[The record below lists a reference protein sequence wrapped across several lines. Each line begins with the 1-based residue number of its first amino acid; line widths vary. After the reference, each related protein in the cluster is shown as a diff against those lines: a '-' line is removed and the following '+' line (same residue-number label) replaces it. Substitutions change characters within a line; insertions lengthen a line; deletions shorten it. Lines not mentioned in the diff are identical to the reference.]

1 VPKVWLIEALAQ
13 KWEGNKLAVEPTGTG
28 SQPNLFST
36 LHFDQGRKVKPKRY
50 VVETQAI
57 NSTAWEAIHTT
68 DSLSVAKRYAA
79 AKAKLPEI
87 QVARV
92 VNQITGQV
100 MANEQ
105 G

>member
-1 VPKVWLIEALAQ
+1 MKSRRY
-13 KWEGNKLAVEPTGTG
+13 AV
-28 SQPNLFST
+28 
-36 LHFDQGRKVKPKRY
+36 K
-50 VVETQAI
+50 TQAI
-57 NSTAWEAIHTT
+57 NSTTWEAIHYT

-79 AKAKLPEI
+79 AKAKMPEI
-87 QVARV
+87 QAARV

>member
-1 VPKVWLIEALAQ
+1 MKS
-13 KWEGNKLAVEPTGTG
+13 NRYAVEVQSGNSGT
-28 SQPNLFST
+28 
-36 LHFDQGRKVKPKRY
+36 
-50 VVETQAI
+50 
-57 NSTAWEAIHTT
+57 WEPVYYT

-79 AKAKLPEI
+79 AKARTPEI
-87 QVARV
+87 QAARV